1 MKKAIDV
8 AVTLCICGVCIFGI
22 YLIYT
27 KGISYITA
35 QPENITY
42 AEVPAQE
49 YEYHVTIDDMEG
61 QTWSGM
67 RPQAGAQKVYY
78 TMRYTA
84 IETGFDRLCHF
95 YSNVDVPDVEITRE

>member
-1 MKKAIDV
+1 MKKAIDIV
-8 AVTLCICGVCIFGI
+8 TTLLMLGVCFLGIGWIFKDGVTLV
-22 YLIYT
+22 
-27 KGISYITA
+27 
-35 QPENITY
+35 PETPDYTY
-42 AEVPAQE
+42 AAVPPQE
-49 YEYHVTIDDMEG
+49 YDYHVTIDDMEG

-67 RPQAGAQKVYY
+67 QPQAGAQKIYY